1 MLGKNLNNEEKLDA
15 IYRMTLENN
24 EILRTVRRQQ
34 YFANTLRALYW
45 IVVVGAIGGAYY
57 FIRPVLT
64 VLSENSGKIEE
75 TMTQFNQLRD
85 QLPEKKLLDK
95 VINSLKAKES
105 TSTDEQMPDT
115 GVLDE
120 TSTTTP

>member
-34 YFANTLRALYW
+34 YFANTLRVLYW

-95 VINSLKAKES
+95 VINSLKVKES

-120 TSTTTP
+120 TGTTTP

>member
-34 YFANTLRALYW
+34 YFANTLRVLYW

-105 TSTDEQMPDT
+105 TSTDELMPDT

>member
-1 MLGKNLNNEEKLDA
+1 
-15 IYRMTLENN
+15 
-24 EILRTVRRQQ
+24 
-34 YFANTLRALYW
+34 
-45 IVVVGAIGGAYY
+45 VVVGAIGGAYY